1 MNNSSPARKRW
12 EPCSHKK
19 ESPFRDGIGKTMLS
33 DNKIVAL
40 VPISDGE
47 KAKSFYVDKLGLK
60 FLSDDGF
67 AIVLDA
73 NGNKVRLTKMKE
85 VKPQPFTVLGWETT
99 DIAADIR
106 ELQNNGVSFERFHD
120 FMKQDELG
128 VWTAPDGTKVAW
140 FKDFDGN
147 ILSLSQHV

>member
-1 MNNSSPARKRW
+1 
-12 EPCSHKK
+12 
-19 ESPFRDGIGKTMLS
+19 MLR

-40 VPISDGE
+40 VPITDGD
-47 KAKSFYVDKLGLK
+47 KAKGFYVDKLGLK

-73 NGNKVRLTKMKE
+73 NGNMVRLTKMKE
-85 VKPQPFTVLGWETT
+85 VTPQPFTVLGWETRRHRGGYPRASGQRC
-99 DIAADIR
+99 D
-106 ELQNNGVSFERFHD
+106 FERFHD

-140 FKDFDGN
+140 FKDPDGN
-147 ILSLSQHV
+147 ILSLSQHATATSN